1 MIDQA
6 KRLRELMQHR
16 TATQP
21 PEENPKS
28 LMHARVIAIAS
39 GKGGVGKSNFA
50 TNLAI
55 QMRKLNK
62 RVVILDADF
71 GLSNVEILMGIS
83 PKFNVMDVL
92 NGKVDMEGALTPGPM
107 GSMILSG
114 GVGMSVLPDMTDN
127 QILRLIDGFIQLD
140 SLTDYIIVDT
150 RAGVSNVVINF
161 IKAAEDSIVVTTPDP
176 TAIADAYALIKS
188 VRSSIPDIRE
198 LKLVVNCATSK
209 DEVNEVFDKLSG
221 VSNQFLNIRLVLL
234 GGIEFDQSLIKAVR
248 KQKPVSLMF
257 PYAESSNSFEEI
269 CARLLEMKVEKKNS
283 IQNFVFKLIG
293 RFGA

>member
-1 MIDQA
+1 MMDQA

-16 TATQP
+16 AVTQP
-21 PEENPKS
+21 QTENPKS
-28 LMHARVIAIAS
+28 LMNARVIAIAS

-55 QMRKLNK
+55 QIRKLNK

-83 PKFNVMDVL
+83 PKHTVLDVL
-92 NGKVDMEGALTPGPM
+92 NGKIDMEGALTPGPM
-107 GSMILSG
+107 GSMVLSG

-127 QILRLIDGFIQLD
+127 QLLHLIDGFVQLD
-140 SLTDYIIVDT
+140 NLTDYIIVDT

-161 IKAAEDSIVVTTPDP
+161 IKAAEDTIIVTTPDP

-188 VRSSIPDIRE
+188 VRSSIPDVSE
-198 LKLVVNCATSK
+198 LKLVVNCAT
-209 DEVNEVFDKLSG
+209 DTGEINEVYEKLSG
-221 VSNQFLNIRLVLL
+221 VSKRFLNIQLMLL
-234 GGIEFDQSLIKAVR
+234 GGITYDPSLVKAVR

-257 PYAESSNSFEEI
+257 PYAESSRRFEEI
-269 CARLLEMKVEKKNS
+269 CAKLLEMKVEKKNS
-283 IQNFVFKLIG
+283 IQNFVLKLMG